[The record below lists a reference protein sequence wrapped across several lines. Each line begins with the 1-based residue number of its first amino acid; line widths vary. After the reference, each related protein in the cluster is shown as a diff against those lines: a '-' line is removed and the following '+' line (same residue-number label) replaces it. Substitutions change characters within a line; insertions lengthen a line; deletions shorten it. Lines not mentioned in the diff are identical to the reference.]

1 MKYLFGAYTI
11 IWIVLFIYLFS
22 LSRRMKSVE
31 KEIESLAQ
39 KKE

>member
-22 LSRRMKSVE
+22 LSRRVKSVE
-31 KEIESLAQ
+31 KEIESLTQ
-39 KKE
+39 KKG